1 MEPFE
6 ATGVL
11 SRGQKA
17 PCNCLSR
24 TRPEII
30 LERMVRQ
37 NRLPASVTAAA
48 HRARRSRLGVILGI
62 AAAALAA
69 TAVFN
74 VYEAR
79 RVARRNPPQGRFIDV
94 DGVRLH
100 YLEKGEGPPVVLL
113 HGNVVTA
120 EDFAYSGLLD
130 LTAERHRVIAFDRPG
145 MGYSDRPNGRLW
157 TPGVQADL
165 LRRAFDRLGIE
176 RAVVL
181 GHSLGAMVA
190 AAFALDH
197 PDAVRGLV
205 LLSGYFYPTARAD
218 VALASPPAIPVLGD
232 VLRYTVSPIFGRA
245 LLPAVIKGMFTPREV
260 PADFAEHF
268 PPGMSVRPSQIR
280 ASAQD
285 AAAMIPAAAA
295 MRHRY
300 RELSMPLVIMAGR
313 DDKVADVG
321 RQSVRLHEEIPH
333 SSIRLVPNVGHMV
346 HYAVPEEVVAA
357 IETVSGRAGGAS
369 YRHDRNEEA
378 TSLS

>member
-1 MEPFE
+1 M
-6 ATGVL
+6 
-11 SRGQKA
+11 
-17 PCNCLSR
+17 
-24 TRPEII
+24 
-30 LERMVRQ
+30 
-37 NRLPASVTAAA
+37 
-48 HRARRSRLGVILGI
+48 ILGST
-62 AAAALAA
+62 AAALAA

-74 VYEAR
+74 IYQSR
-79 RVARRNPPQGRFIDV
+79 RVERRNPPQGRFIDV

-100 YLEKGEGPPVVLL
+100 YLEQGEGPPVVLL

-120 EDFAYSGLLD
+120 EDFAYSGILD
-130 LTAERHRVIAFDRPG
+130 LAAERHRVIAFDRPG
-145 MGYSDRPNGRLW
+145 MGHSDRPNGRQW
-157 TPGVQADL
+157 TPGAQADL
-165 LRRAFDRLGIE
+165 LRRAFGRLGIE
-176 RAVVL
+176 GAVVL

-190 AAFALDH
+190 AALALDH
-197 PDAVRGLV
+197 PGAVRGLV

-232 VLRYTVSPIFGRA
+232 VLRYTVSPLLGRA
-245 LLPAVIKGMFTPREV
+245 LLPTVIKGMFTPCEV
-260 PADFAEHF
+260 PDDFAEHF

-313 DDKVADVG
+313 EDKVADVG

-346 HYAVPEEVVAA
+346 HYAVPEEVVSA
-357 IETVSGRAGGAS
+357 IKTVSGPAGGAA
-369 YRHDRNEEA
+369 YRHDRNEAA

>member
-1 MEPFE
+1 M
-6 ATGVL
+6 
-11 SRGQKA
+11 
-17 PCNCLSR
+17 
-24 TRPEII
+24 I
-30 LERMVRQ
+30 
-37 NRLPASVTAAA
+37 
-48 HRARRSRLGVILGI
+48 LGV

-74 VYEAR
+74 IYAAR
-79 RVARRNPPQGRFIDV
+79 RVERRNPPQGRFIDV
-94 DGVRLH
+94 DGVRIH
-100 YLEKGEGPPVVLL
+100 YLEQGEGPPVVLL

-120 EDFAYSGLLD
+120 EDFAYSGILD
-130 LTAERHRVIAFDRPG
+130 LAAERHRVIAFDRPG
-145 MGYSDRPNGRLW
+145 MGHSDRPNGRPW
-157 TPGVQADL
+157 TPGAQADL

-190 AAFALDH
+190 VALALDH
-197 PDAVRGLV
+197 PGAVRGLV

-232 VLRYTVSPIFGRA
+232 VLRYTVSPLVGRA
-245 LLPAVIKGMFTPREV
+245 LLPAAIKGMFTPREV
-260 PADFAEHF
+260 PDDFAEHF

-313 DDKVADVG
+313 DDKVVDAASH
-321 RQSVRLHEEIPH
+321 SVRLHEEVPH
-333 SSIRLVPNVGHMV
+333 SSIHLVPNVGHML
-346 HYAVPEEVVAA
+346 HYAVPGEVVAA
-357 IETVSGRAGGAS
+357 METVSGRVGGAA

-378 TSLS
+378 ISLS

>member
-1 MEPFE
+1 
-6 ATGVL
+6 
-11 SRGQKA
+11 
-17 PCNCLSR
+17 
-24 TRPEII
+24 
-30 LERMVRQ
+30 
-37 NRLPASVTAAA
+37 
-48 HRARRSRLGVILGI
+48 VILSV

-69 TAVFN
+69 MAVFN
-74 VYEAR
+74 IYEAR
-79 RVARRNPPQGRFIDV
+79 RVERRNPPRGRFIDV

-100 YLEKGEGPPVVLL
+100 YLEQGEGRPVVLL

-120 EDFAYSGLLD
+120 EDFACSGILD
-130 LTAERHRVIAFDRPG
+130 RVAERHRVIAFDRPG
-145 MGYSDRPNGRLW
+145 MGHSDRPNGRLW
-157 TPGVQADL
+157 TPGAQADL

-176 RAVVL
+176 QAVVL

-190 AAFALDH
+190 AALALDH
-197 PDAVRGLV
+197 PEAVRGLV
-205 LLSGYFYPTARAD
+205 LVSGYFYPTARAD

-232 VLRYTVSPIFGRA
+232 VLRYTVSPLVGRA
-245 LLPAVIKGMFTPREV
+245 LLPTVIKGMFTPREV
-260 PADFAEHF
+260 PDDFAEHF

-313 DDKVADVG
+313 EDKVADVG

-357 IETVSGRAGGAS
+357 IETVSGPAGGAA
-369 YRHDRNEEA
+369 YRHDRNEAA

>member
-1 MEPFE
+1 
-6 ATGVL
+6 V
-11 SRGQKA
+11 
-17 PCNCLSR
+17 
-24 TRPEII
+24 
-30 LERMVRQ
+30 V
-37 NRLPASVTAAA
+37 
-48 HRARRSRLGVILGI
+48 LGI

-74 VYEAR
+74 IYEAR
-79 RVARRNPPQGRFIDV
+79 RVERRNPPRGRFIDV
-94 DGVRLH
+94 EGVRLH
-100 YLEKGEGPPVVLL
+100 YLEQGEGPPVVLL

-120 EDFAYSGLLD
+120 EDFAYSGILD
-130 LTAERHRVIAFDRPG
+130 LVAERHRVIAFDRPG
-145 MGYSDRPNGRLW
+145 MGHSDRPNGRLW
-157 TPGVQADL
+157 TPGAQADL

-190 AAFALDH
+190 VALALDH
-197 PDAVRGLV
+197 PGAVRGLV

-232 VLRYTVSPIFGRA
+232 VLRYTVSPLVGRA
-245 LLPAVIKGMFTPREV
+245 LLPTVIKGMFTPREV
-260 PADFAEHF
+260 PPDFTAHF
-268 PPGMSVRPSQIR
+268 PSGMSVRPSQIR

-295 MRHRY
+295 MRQRY
-300 RELSMPLVIMAGR
+300 RELRMPLAIIAGR
-313 DDKVADVG
+313 EDKVAKVG
-321 RQSVRLHEEIPH
+321 GQSVRLHEEIPH
-333 SSIRLVPNVGHMV
+333 SSIRLVAKVGHMV

-357 IETVSGRAGGAS
+357 IETVSGRAGA